1 MIGDVRGIR
10 LYKETDGIELDT
22 ISQQTVNSQISIH
35 SRYRRNAQVD
45 ICILETIALTLQ
57 KFGKEVGTA
66 RRKINICCWQ
76 ILTECLLVNLSI
88 FDIFLHVGHQTVHL
102 FQQLFI
108 ASLGICTQMEVAAI
122 KYGMGGIAAGKH
134 IEHHIVRTV
143 YIRAVADGDVAHKSL
158 HLIIVL
164 QVGGYVQ
171 MQTGRNGQRLVSQ
184 S

>member
-22 ISQQTVNSQISIH
+22 VSQKPVHGHTSIH
-35 SRYRRNAQVD
+35 TRHGRDAQIHIGV
-45 ICILETIALTLQ
+45 LETEALALKQ
-57 KFGKEVGTA
+57 LRKEIGAA
-66 RRKINICCWQ
+66 RVEIDAGCRQ
-76 ILTECLLVNLSI
+76 ILAETVLVYLTVLDIRGHSRNQAVNL
-88 FDIFLHVGHQTVHL
+88 FE
-102 FQQLFI
+102 QLFI
-108 ASLGICTQMEVAAI
+108 AGTGICTQMEVAAI

>member
-1 MIGDVRGIR
+1 MLVYLTVLDIRG
-10 LYKETDGIELDT
+10 
-22 ISQQTVNSQISIH
+22 H
-35 SRYRRNAQVD
+35 SRNQA
-45 ICILETIALTLQ
+45 
-57 KFGKEVGTA
+57 
-66 RRKINICCWQ
+66 
-76 ILTECLLVNLSI
+76 VNL
-88 FDIFLHVGHQTVHL
+88 FE
-102 FQQLFI
+102 QLFI
-108 ASLGICTQMEVAAI
+108 AGTGICTQMEVAAI